1 MASIVSKYITDSLE
15 ETMKS
20 YTSTEEYQNEQA
32 EINKKIDAIRSSLP
46 EAQKVDLNDLLNM
59 IDNANGK
66 MVEKAYQIGVAQGVC
81 FRDETI
87 RR

>member
-1 MASIVSKYITDSLE
+1 MASVVSKYITDSLDE
-15 ETMKS
+15 AMEPFTD
-20 YTSTEEYQNEQA
+20 TEEYQTARA
-32 EINKKIDAIRSSLP
+32 EINNMIDALRSSLP
-46 EAQKVDLNDLLNM
+46 EAQKVDLNDLLNK